1 MGMFELGEKSVPK
14 VELSEYH
21 DPIGTESDDV
31 ERSLVAR
38 LTTIG
43 QEDTLKDTVMNLRT
57 ILEEL
62 GRDSSGLSVDAVAR
76 LREDVAKKRSELL
89 QKRMSENHD
98 LQSEEEIRDL
108 YDLAVLDAGLGEG
121 DGEDI
126 QIVKDFFELRVKKAE
141 DLGSLFEEIKL
152 VDELF
157 ANGASG

>member
-1 MGMFELGEKSVPK
+1 M
-14 VELSEYH
+14 
-21 DPIGTESDDV
+21 
-31 ERSLVAR
+31 
-38 LTTIG
+38 
-43 QEDTLKDTVMNLRT
+43 
-57 ILEEL
+57 
-62 GRDSSGLSVDAVAR
+62 DAVAR

-98 LQSEEEIRDL
+98 LQSKEEIRDL

-141 DLGSLFEEIKL
+141 DLGSLFKEIKL

-157 ANGASG
+157 ANGASGSEILEIGDERAVELLMERIRDVENAAGCRGLESLVDAFPFKDAVLKDQMLNRIRERSIELGS